1 MIRCLLIG
9 IALLSLTAL
18 CAQPWEQ
25 DNSVFNPSG
34 VPSLSFSQPRF
45 ADLDGDLDYDFL
57 MGNTNS
63 QPVYIENTGSA
74 GTPDFAI
81 GDDITAL
88 VPYLAAEMGVCRDL
102 DADGDLDLVT
112 GGYTGLHLFLNSG
125 SSANPVY
132 NTEAGGYFAGLNVG
146 SNPVPDLADVDNDGD
161 LDLVVGLSENGSVL
175 LYTNIGTANAGQFSQ
190 AAMQVLGD
198 VGLYAYPVFCDFDG
212 DSDQDILAGRDSHG
226 FIYYQNVG
234 TSSLGVWEPESAMFS
249 GLGMDSYWNSPDLVD
264 LNNDGLYDLVFGTA
278 SGPLLYYVNN
288 GTAIAPVW
296 QANTTLFGGVL
307 DVGGASSPVFYDF
320 DGDGDLDLISGS
332 QLGNIKF
339 FRNTGNQYGPAWVE
353 DSAYFSTIDHSI
365 YAAVAIGDVNGD
377 NLPDAII
384 GDLNGGLFFHRN
396 TGFGFMEEAGVL
408 PAIALGGWSVPRLLD
423 MDFDGDL
430 DLAAGNEAGNLR
442 YYANQ
447 GTAQTPNWV
456 EVAGYFGAIDVGSD
470 CSPCF
475 GDIDGDGDWDLL
487 AGNISGNLQC
497 YLRQGLGWTA
507 NTTLFSGISTDQNA
521 APALVDLDHDG
532 DLDLVLGDYDGTFSY
547 WRNQQY
553 SADTLNPPLNLQAV
567 IGEDVTL
574 TWDAPAA
581 GYSSPFEH
589 YNVYLDGAPVSTTDG
604 QTWVFTD
611 LQPGVTYQAGVTAQ
625 YIAGESVPAV
635 VDILVTSSDDAL
647 QIPLDLQIWP
657 NPCNPSTTIS
667 FSLESSSPVAM
678 DIFNLRGQ
686 KVRSLVEGSLPGGSY
701 QVVWDGRD
709 SHGETCSSG
718 VYLARLTT
726 PGQHAARKLVLM
738 K

>member
-1 MIRCLLIG
+1 MPRCLLIG
-9 IALLSLTAL
+9 IALLCVTAL

-34 VPSLSFSQPRF
+34 VPSLTFSQPRF

-57 MGNTNS
+57 LGSTNS

-74 GTPDFAI
+74 IAPDFAI

-88 VPYLAAEMGVCRDL
+88 VPYLAAEMGVCADL

-125 SSANPVY
+125 SGANPVFSAE
-132 NTEAGGYFAGLNVG
+132 TGGYFAGLNVG
-146 SNPVPDLADVDNDGD
+146 SNPVPDLADVDADGD

-175 LYTNIGTANAGQFSQ
+175 LYTNTGTANAGLFSQ
-190 AAMQVLGD
+190 AAMQLIGD
-198 VGLYAYPVFCDFDG
+198 VGLYAYPVFRDFDG
-212 DSDQDILAGRDSHG
+212 DGDQDILAGRDSHG

-234 TSSLGVWEPESAMFS
+234 TPAVGAWEPNNALFS

-264 LNNDGLYDLVFGTA
+264 LNNDGLFDLVFGTA
-278 SGPLLYYVNN
+278 SGPLLYYVNT
-288 GTAIAPVW
+288 GSATTPVW

-307 DVGGASSPVFYDF
+307 DVGGASSPVFFDF
-320 DGDGDLDLISGS
+320 DADGDLDLISGS

-377 NLPDAII
+377 NLPDVII
-384 GDLNGGLFFHRN
+384 GDLNGALYFHRN
-396 TGFGFMEEAGVL
+396 TGFGFQEEAGVL

-430 DLAAGNEAGNLR
+430 DLATGNEAGNLR
-442 YYANQ
+442 YYNNQ
-447 GTAQTPNWV
+447 GTAQDPDWV
-456 EVAGYFGAIDVGSD
+456 ETTGYFAAIDVGSD

-475 GDIDGDGDWDLL
+475 GDLDADGDWDLL

-497 YLRQGLGWTA
+497 YLQQGLGWTA

-553 SADTLNPPLNLQAV
+553 STDALNPPLNLQAV

-589 YNVYLDGAPVSTTDG
+589 YNVYLDGAPVATTDG
-604 QTWVFTD
+604 QSWVFTD
-611 LQPGVTYQAGVTAQ
+611 LLPGVAYQAGVTAQ
-625 YIAGESVPAV
+625 YVAGESVPAL
-635 VDILVTSSDDAL
+635 VDILVTTNDDAI
-647 QIPLDLQIWP
+647 QIPIDLQIWP
-657 NPCNPSTTIS
+657 NPCNPSATIS
-667 FSLESSSPVAM
+667 FSLKSSAPVVM
-678 DIFNLRGQ
+678 DICNQRGQ
-686 KVRSLVEGSLPGGSY
+686 KVRSLVDGTLPGGSH
-701 QVVWDGRD
+701 QVVWDGRE
-709 SHGETCSSG
+709 SHGEPCSSG
-718 VYLARLTT
+718 VYLARLIT